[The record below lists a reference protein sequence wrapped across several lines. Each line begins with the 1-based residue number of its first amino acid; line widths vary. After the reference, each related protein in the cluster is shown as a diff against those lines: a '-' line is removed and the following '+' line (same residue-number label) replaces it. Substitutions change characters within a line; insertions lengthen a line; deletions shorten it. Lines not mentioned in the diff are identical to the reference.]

1 MSINIYNPHIIFTWF
16 KPLKMPST
24 PLGNFNN
31 AHTLVVHGGCCKG
44 ISKFTHLHLLY
55 SSSILP
61 HPRGYLETC

>member
-1 MSINIYNPHIIFTWF
+1 MIFTWF

-31 AHTLVVHGGCCKG
+31 AHTLVVHGGGCKG